1 MIVMLWRGG
10 LRVHG
15 HSRSASTTLTRSAGL
30 CSCATARAADGAR
43 SAWTRGGWEHLW
55 PWLTQPAPLETPVGP
70 VFCIIYGPTLGR
82 PWSAAAVRSEL
93 RRHAAEAGVRRRFAP
108 HQLRHAHVVE
118 LARESVS
125 LNVIQRQLEH
135 ANLRH
140 HEHLP
145 AGNRHRG
152 DHLHRA
158 RPPSADDV
166 GDSGPPARSHRTPS
180 RERRGVCSRV
190 RRPRHFCFSP
200 SSARQTAALVAIPR
214 RLVLVLTSRPERSSA
229 DARKSREA
237 AVSALRQFEEGM
249 SCIRDRMVTRRLSY
263 RHG

>member
-1 MIVMLWRGG
+1 MGAGSICG
-10 LRVHG
+10 LGSPSVWKR
-15 HSRSASTTLTRSAGL
+15 RLARCSALS
-30 CSCATARAADGAR
+30 TAR
-43 SAWTRGGWEHLW
+43 
-55 PWLTQPAPLETPVGP
+55 PWGDP
-70 VFCIIYGPTLGR
+70 GR
-82 PWSAAAVRSEL
+82 PPRSVASFAGTPP
-93 RRHAAEAGVRRRFAP
+93 RRVRRRFAP

-166 GDSGPPARSHRTPS
+166 GDSGPPALSHRTPS